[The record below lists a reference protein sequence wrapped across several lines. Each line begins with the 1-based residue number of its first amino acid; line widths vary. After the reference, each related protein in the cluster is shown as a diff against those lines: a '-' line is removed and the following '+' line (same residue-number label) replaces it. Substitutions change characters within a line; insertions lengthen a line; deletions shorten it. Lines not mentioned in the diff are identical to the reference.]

1 MRTRDALE
9 PLLAAFDAV
18 AAERDGRV
26 AVRGRAAVEGELA
39 ADALALPE
47 RGASVSATRTLE
59 ARPST
64 VRVRYIDETA
74 DYQTGAVVVRS
85 DDQGATGGGVDL
97 DLPVVCGGGL
107 AKAAALDVLTG
118 AGMEAVTVAL
128 GPLDAM
134 RLEPGDMV
142 RLEGRAGDWRVM
154 RTAADETPFGR
165 VGAGDGKGAAGGRR
179 RLARGRGADG
189 GRGAVPETAGP
200 AAADGGG
207 GRRAARGRGGG
218 GPLAD
223 DAAARRRKRRCP
235 DAARGHGG
243 VGHGRDPG
251 SGPGARRA
259 SSLGCCQCGGGAHRR
274 RGAGKRGRGGDA
286 GRGKR
291 RGGRDGGGVGG
302 DPVSIRR
309 PGRARN
315 MAADG
320 PAAGATGNRGRDEG
334 GGDARGDGG
343 VSGRSAGAGRDR
355 ARRAG
360 GCRWSVARDRRA
372 RRRAAQGSGRS
383 ASPRRA
389 SMRGRGRRAA

>member
-154 RTAADETPFGR
+154 RTAADETPSAELEPVTERARQEDDGGWR
-165 VGAGDGKGAAGGRR
+165 GGEAPTVVGAPFLKLLDLPPLMGAEDDGRP
-179 RLARGRGADG
+179 
-189 GRGAVPETAGP
+189 VV
-200 AAADGGG
+200 
-207 GRRAARGRGGG
+207 
-218 GPLAD
+218 
-223 DAAARRRKRRCP
+223 AAARTP
-235 DAARGHGG
+235 
-243 VGHGRDPG
+243 
-251 SGPGARRA
+251 
-259 SSLGCCQCGGGAHRR
+259 
-274 RGAGKRGRGGDA
+274 
-286 GRGKR
+286 
-291 RGGRDGGGVGG
+291 GGRCGCT
-302 DPVSIRR
+302 
-309 PGRARN
+309 
-315 MAADG
+315 
-320 PAAGATGNRGRDEG
+320 PAQT
-334 GGDARGDGG
+334 
-343 VSGRSAGAGRDR
+343 
-355 ARRAG
+355 
-360 GCRWSVARDRRA
+360 
-372 RRRAAQGSGRS
+372 
-383 ASPRRA
+383 
-389 SMRGRGRRAA
+389 SMS